1 VDPDQMGGTT
11 MGKLGGTFTD
21 LLAFGGVIK
30 KDRNAFPAGQIRT
43 ARSGAP
49 VFDLGCH
56 RSDAAQ

>member
-1 VDPDQMGGTT
+1 MGHTT